1 MIVIVTEM
9 CETKCII
16 DHFTKGDE
24 NDERVN
30 KLWKL
35 VLNCHCKNK
44 LEF

>member
-9 CETKCII
+9 CETKGII

-24 NDERVN
+24 NDEIVK

-35 VLNCHCKNK
+35 VFTAIAKTN
-44 LEF
+44 